1 MRFYVY
7 NNIIDPPG
15 YIHTKHMSKQDPWK
29 RNKAST
35 STTTYPQ
42 QEALLLNKPRDAT
55 PEEFNEWVETEL
67 TLQTNRQFKV
77 IIVATV
83 LQAFSWLCVMAIL
96 YLNFL

>member
-7 NNIIDPPG
+7 NNIIAPPG
-15 YIHTKHMSKQDPWK
+15 YIHIKYMSNQDPWK

-35 STTTYPQ
+35 TTVYPQ
-42 QEALLLNKPRDAT
+42 QEALLLDKPRDAT
-55 PEEFNEWVETEL
+55 PEEFDEWFKTEL
-67 TLQTNRQFKV
+67 APQANKQFKL

>member
-1 MRFYVY
+1 M
-7 NNIIDPPG
+7 N
-15 YIHTKHMSKQDPWK
+15 KQDPWK

-35 STTTYPQ
+35 TTVYPQ

-55 PEEFNEWVETEL
+55 PEEFDEWFKTEL
-67 TLQTNRQFKV
+67 APQANMQFKL
-77 IIVATV
+77 IIVATI

>member
-7 NNIIDPPG
+7 NNIIAPRG
-15 YIHTKHMSKQDPWK
+15 YIHIKHMSNQDPWK

-35 STTTYPQ
+35 TTVYPQ

-55 PEEFNEWVETEL
+55 PEEFDEWFKTEL
-67 TLQTNRQFKV
+67 APQANKQFKL

>member
-1 MRFYVY
+1 M
-7 NNIIDPPG
+7 N
-15 YIHTKHMSKQDPWK
+15 KQDPWK

-35 STTTYPQ
+35 PTTYPQ

-55 PEEFNEWVETEL
+55 PEEFNEWFKTEL
-67 TLQTNRQFKV
+67 APQANKQFKL
-77 IIVATV
+77 IIVATI

>member
-1 MRFYVY
+1 M
-7 NNIIDPPG
+7 N
-15 YIHTKHMSKQDPWK
+15 KQDPWK

-35 STTTYPQ
+35 PTTYPQ

-55 PEEFNEWVETEL
+55 PEEFDEWFKTEL
-67 TLQTNRQFKV
+67 APQANKQFNL
-77 IIVATV
+77 IIVATI

>member
-1 MRFYVY
+1 MRYYVY
-7 NNIIDPPG
+7 NNIIAPRG
-15 YIHTKHMSKQDPWK
+15 YIHIKHMSNQDPWK

-35 STTTYPQ
+35 TTVYPQ

-55 PEEFNEWVETEL
+55 PEEFDEWLQTEL
-67 TLQTNRQFKV
+67 TLQTNKQFKL

>member
-15 YIHTKHMSKQDPWK
+15 YIHTKYMSKQDPWK
-29 RNKAST
+29 RNKAFT
-35 STTTYPQ
+35 SAVYPQ
-42 QEALLLNKPRDAT
+42 QETLLLNKPRDAT
-55 PEEFNEWVETEL
+55 PEEFNEWLQTEL
-67 TLQTNRQFKV
+67 TPQTNKQFKL

>member
-1 MRFYVY
+1 
-7 NNIIDPPG
+7 
-15 YIHTKHMSKQDPWK
+15 MSKQDPWK

-35 STTTYPQ
+35 ITSYPQ

-55 PEEFNEWVETEL
+55 PEEFDEWLKTEL
-67 TLQTNRQFKV
+67 TPQTNKQFKF
-77 IIVATV
+77 IIVATI

>member
-1 MRFYVY
+1 
-7 NNIIDPPG
+7 
-15 YIHTKHMSKQDPWK
+15 MSKQDPWK

-35 STTTYPQ
+35 TTTYPQ

-55 PEEFNEWVETEL
+55 PEEFDEWVETEL
-67 TLQTNRQFKV
+67 APQANMQFKL

-83 LQAFSWLCVMAIL
+83 LQVFSWLFVMAIL

>member
-1 MRFYVY
+1 
-7 NNIIDPPG
+7 
-15 YIHTKHMSKQDPWK
+15 MSKQDPWK

-35 STTTYPQ
+35 VTVYPQ

-55 PEEFNEWVETEL
+55 PEEFDEWFKTEL
-67 TLQTNRQFKV
+67 APQANKQFKL

>member
-7 NNIIDPPG
+7 NNIIAPPG

-29 RNKAST
+29 RNKASI
-35 STTTYPQ
+35 TTVYPQ

-55 PEEFNEWVETEL
+55 PEEFDEWFKTEL
-67 TLQTNRQFKV
+67 APQANKQFKL
-77 IIVATV
+77 IIVATI

>member
-1 MRFYVY
+1 M
-7 NNIIDPPG
+7 N
-15 YIHTKHMSKQDPWK
+15 KQDPWK

-35 STTTYPQ
+35 TTVYAQ

-55 PEEFNEWVETEL
+55 PEEFDEWFKTEL
-67 TLQTNRQFKV
+67 APQANKQFKL
-77 IIVATV
+77 IIVATI

>member
-7 NNIIDPPG
+7 NIIIAPRG
-15 YIHTKHMSKQDPWK
+15 YIHIKHMSNQDPWK

-35 STTTYPQ
+35 TTVYPQ

-55 PEEFNEWVETEL
+55 PEEFDEWLQTEL
-67 TLQTNRQFKV
+67 TPQTNKQFKL

>member
-1 MRFYVY
+1 M
-7 NNIIDPPG
+7 N
-15 YIHTKHMSKQDPWK
+15 KQDPWK

-35 STTTYPQ
+35 TATYPQ

-55 PEEFNEWVETEL
+55 PKEFDEWFKTEL
-67 TLQTNRQFKV
+67 APQANMQFKL
-77 IIVATV
+77 IIVATI

>member
-15 YIHTKHMSKQDPWK
+15 YIHTKYMSNQDPWK

-35 STTTYPQ
+35 TTVYPQ

-55 PEEFNEWVETEL
+55 PEEFDEWLQTEL
-67 TLQTNRQFKV
+67 TPQTNKQFKL

-83 LQAFSWLCVMAIL
+83 LQVFSWLFVMAIL

>member
-1 MRFYVY
+1 
-7 NNIIDPPG
+7 
-15 YIHTKHMSKQDPWK
+15 MSKQDPWK

-35 STTTYPQ
+35 TTTYPQ

-55 PEEFNEWVETEL
+55 PEEFNRWVETEL
-67 TLQTNRQFKV
+67 APQANMQFKL

>member
-7 NNIIDPPG
+7 NNIIAPPG
-15 YIHTKHMSKQDPWK
+15 YIHIKHMNKQDPWK
-29 RNKAST
+29 RNKTS

-55 PEEFNEWVETEL
+55 PEEFDEWFKTEL
-67 TLQTNRQFKV
+67 APQANMQFKF
-77 IIVATV
+77 IIVATI

>member
-1 MRFYVY
+1 M
-7 NNIIDPPG
+7 N
-15 YIHTKHMSKQDPWK
+15 KQDPWK

-35 STTTYPQ
+35 TATYPQ

-55 PEEFNEWVETEL
+55 PEEFDEWFKTEL
-67 TLQTNRQFKV
+67 APQANMQFKL

>member
-1 MRFYVY
+1 M
-7 NNIIDPPG
+7 N
-15 YIHTKHMSKQDPWK
+15 KQDPWK

-35 STTTYPQ
+35 TATYPQ

-55 PEEFNEWVETEL
+55 PEEYDEWFKTEL
-67 TLQTNRQFKV
+67 APQANMQFKL
-77 IIVATV
+77 IIVATI

>member
-1 MRFYVY
+1 
-7 NNIIDPPG
+7 
-15 YIHTKHMSKQDPWK
+15 MSKQDPWK

>member
-1 MRFYVY
+1 
-7 NNIIDPPG
+7 
-15 YIHTKHMSKQDPWK
+15 MSNQDPWK

-35 STTTYPQ
+35 TTVYPQ
-42 QEALLLNKPRDAT
+42 QEALLLDKPRDAT
-55 PEEFNEWVETEL
+55 SEEFDEWFKTEL
-67 TLQTNRQFKV
+67 APQANKQFKL

>member
-15 YIHTKHMSKQDPWK
+15 YIHTKYMSNQDPWK

-35 STTTYPQ
+35 TTVYPQ

-55 PEEFNEWVETEL
+55 PEEFDEWFKTEL
-67 TLQTNRQFKV
+67 APQANMQFKL
-77 IIVATV
+77 IIVATI

>member
-7 NNIIDPPG
+7 NNIIAPPG
-15 YIHTKHMSKQDPWK
+15 YIHIKHMNKQDPWK

-35 STTTYPQ
+35 ITPYPQ

-55 PEEFNEWVETEL
+55 PEEFDEWLKTEL
-67 TLQTNRQFKV
+67 TPQTNKQFKF
-77 IIVATV
+77 IIVATI

>member
-1 MRFYVY
+1 MY
-7 NNIIDPPG
+7 NNIIAPPG
-15 YIHTKHMSKQDPWK
+15 YIHIKHMNKQDPWK
-29 RNKAST
+29 RSKAS

-55 PEEFNEWVETEL
+55 PEEFDEWFKTEL
-67 TLQTNRQFKV
+67 APQANMQFKL
-77 IIVATV
+77 IIVATI

>member
-7 NNIIDPPG
+7 NNIIAPRG
-15 YIHTKHMSKQDPWK
+15 YIHIKHMSNQDPWK

-35 STTTYPQ
+35 TTVYPQ

-55 PEEFNEWVETEL
+55 PEEFDEWFKTEL
-67 TLQTNRQFKV
+67 TPQANMQFKL

>member
-1 MRFYVY
+1 M
-7 NNIIDPPG
+7 N
-15 YIHTKHMSKQDPWK
+15 KQDPWK

-35 STTTYPQ
+35 TATYPQ

-55 PEEFNEWVETEL
+55 PEEFDEWFKTEL
-67 TLQTNRQFKV
+67 APQANMQFKL
-77 IIVATV
+77 IIVATI

>member
-1 MRFYVY
+1 M
-7 NNIIDPPG
+7 N
-15 YIHTKHMSKQDPWK
+15 KQDPWK

-35 STTTYPQ
+35 TATYPQ

-55 PEEFNEWVETEL
+55 PEEFDEWFKTEL
-67 TLQTNRQFKV
+67 APQANKQFNL
-77 IIVATV
+77 IIVATI

>member
-1 MRFYVY
+1 MY
-7 NNIIDPPG
+7 NNIIAPPG
-15 YIHTKHMSKQDPWK
+15 YIHTKHMNKQDPWK

-35 STTTYPQ
+35 TVTYPQ

-55 PEEFNEWVETEL
+55 PEEFDEWFKTEL
-67 TLQTNRQFKV
+67 APQANMQFKL
-77 IIVATV
+77 IIDATI

>member
-1 MRFYVY
+1 
-7 NNIIDPPG
+7 
-15 YIHTKHMSKQDPWK
+15 MSKQDPWK

-35 STTTYPQ
+35 TTTYPQ

-55 PEEFNEWVETEL
+55 PEEFDKWVETEL
-67 TLQTNRQFKV
+67 APQANMQFKL

-83 LQAFSWLCVMAIL
+83 LQVFSWLFVMAIL

>member
-1 MRFYVY
+1 VY

-35 STTTYPQ
+35 TTTYPQ

-55 PEEFNEWVETEL
+55 PEEFDEWVETEL
-67 TLQTNRQFKV
+67 APQANMQFKL

>member
-1 MRFYVY
+1 
-7 NNIIDPPG
+7 
-15 YIHTKHMSKQDPWK
+15 MSNQDPWK

-35 STTTYPQ
+35 TTVYPQ

-55 PEEFNEWVETEL
+55 PEEFDKWLKTEL
-67 TLQTNRQFKV
+67 APQTNKQFKL